1 MGGFV
6 ALSGPSD
13 PVFAQQVAL
22 CHVNGTAS
30 ISVVT
35 MVIVVLILILVVL
48 VVVVVVVVLLSFLCN
63 DLSLLGCDCFCVGNE
78 IGEMGRRVVVVVV
91 VVSGP

>member
-35 MVIVVLILILVVL
+35 MVIVVLILVLVVL
-48 VVVVVVVVLLSFLCN
+48 VVVVLLLLLSFLCN

-91 VVSGP
+91 SGP

>member
-1 MGGFV
+1 V

-48 VVVVVVVVLLSFLCN
+48 VVVVVLLLLLLLSFLCN
-63 DLSLLGCDCFCVGNE
+63 DLSLVGCDCFCVGNE

-91 VVSGP
+91 SGP